1 MNVFQPVKSN
11 ANLRSRASFFA
22 GPSGEPTERM
32 RSFEAQSDQTYTEEV
47 WVIRRTDE
55 LGPGQ
60 NFGQSALVQPKP
72 HLCAYLCVEPCE
84 IASVNRESYTRI
96 VEKAVKRDFQG
107 RVQFLKSFRILETM
121 SQTQLENL
129 LYHVK
134 LINYERGRTVF
145 KAGDKPDGVYLV

>member
-1 MNVFQPVKSN
+1 MV
-11 ANLRSRASFFA
+11 R
-22 GPSGEPTERM
+22 RM
-32 RSFEAQSDQTYTEEV
+32 
-47 WVIRRTDE
+47 DE

-60 NFGQSALVQPKP
+60 NFGQAALAQSKP

-134 LINYERGRTVF
+134 LMNFERGRTVF